1 MPNLSPPIAKDD
13 KIVGLIPLEDF
24 LPFPVSYTVVMV
36 DVGNPSASSICPFET
51 LDLLHKSSLC
61 KSILIW
67 TL

>member
-1 MPNLSPPIAKDD
+1 MPDLSPPIAKDD

-51 LDLLHKSSLC
+51 LDLL
-61 KSILIW
+61 
-67 TL
+67 